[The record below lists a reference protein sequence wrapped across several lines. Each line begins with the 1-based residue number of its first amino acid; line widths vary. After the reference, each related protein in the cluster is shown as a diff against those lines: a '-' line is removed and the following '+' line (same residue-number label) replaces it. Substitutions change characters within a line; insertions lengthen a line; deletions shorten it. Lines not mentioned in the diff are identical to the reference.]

1 MSWDDLSK
9 NHMLWPSLPEVTE
22 YRRTVYNLVKNVILT
37 HPDLEKLP
45 ITWSDPLWALFMGFE
60 HERIHIET
68 SSVLMRE
75 FPTSLLQRPPQWPVH
90 HSAIVFDGVDGG
102 GREVYQAEVANGSNA
117 ASAMT
122 KSSSSSSPRNN
133 EWIEVAFT
141 SVVIGKPKDF
151 PSFGWDNEYG
161 SRKFHLQPFKAQSQL
176 VSNAEFLEFVKAGG
190 YRNEHCWTEEGW
202 KWKTFRNA
210 KWPTF
215 WVLDGPS
222 GLHQY
227 RLRLIFET
235 VPMVGSLPVVVNHH
249 EAKAYAAWLSGKD
262 GVVGEAAYRLITEA
276 EHKVLRQSALK
287 CATTNTT
294 TTSFYGNGVHEN
306 GNGDHHNAVASDP
319 VMGLT
324 GADFSSSAI
333 HNLNLA
339 YGSECPVN
347 AFLPSPAGFRD
358 VAGNL
363 WQWCEDHIAALPG
376 SYGVHPYYDDFST
389 PCYDGQHN
397 IMLGGSFI
405 STGDEAS
412 TYSRFHF
419 RPHFFQHAG
428 FRLVSGQGRVQTTC
442 ADSPPP
448 HVGSWDPST
457 KDQRKEILAAVADQK
472 LQHEMFAQYACL
484 ADGVSLFTSM
494 NGTINNNTY
503 RKEVA
508 KNYSEEIA
516 DMVGAAAG
524 FEIQNGNND
533 KKKTKRAATATNK
546 RKKIDSGS
554 EDGVDNRSALVI
566 GSSVGGISLHLAS
579 MVKRVLG
586 VDGDSLAIETAT
598 SALTTGQVEVQLRD
612 EGLLSYTFT
621 LQIPKPLDEASVEF
635 KHMDPACL
643 APDLGTFDVCVV
655 DRVLECSPSPK
666 GLLARMQGPRALLK
680 EGGVLV
686 VASTWEWN
694 VRKSDKQVW
703 LGGYYVD
710 DDGERG
716 KKGGMV
722 MRSKDGLAAA
732 LAEEFEL
739 VQEREVA
746 YVVKESSRRLNTM
759 MVDVSVWRRKELS

>member
-37 HPDLEKLP
+37 HADLEKLP

-75 FPTSLLQRPPQWPVH
+75 FPTSLLQRPLQWPVY
-90 HSAIVFDGVDGG
+90 HSAIVVDGVNGR
-102 GREVYQAEVANGSNA
+102 GREGNGAVAANGSA
-117 ASAMT
+117 TATASAIP
-122 KSSSSSSPRNN
+122 SSSLSSSPSNN
-133 EWIEVAFT
+133 AWIKVAST
-141 SVVIGKPKDF
+141 SVVLGKPKDF
-151 PSFGWDNEYG
+151 PSYGWDNEYG
-161 SRKFHLQPFKAQSQL
+161 SRQFHLQPFKAQSQL

-190 YRNEHCWTEEGW
+190 YRNEQWWTEEGW

-215 WVLDGPS
+215 WVLNGPS

-227 RLRLIFET
+227 SLRLVFEI
-235 VPMVGSLPVVVNHH
+235 VQMVGSLPVVVNHH
-249 EAKAYAAWLSGKD
+249 EAKAYAAWLSDKD
-262 GVVGEAAYRLITEA
+262 EVVGEATYRLITEA
-276 EHKVLRQSALK
+276 EHKVLRQSAPK
-287 CATTNTT
+287 SVATTTRN
-294 TTSFYGNGVHEN
+294 GNGVHEN
-306 GNGDHHNAVASDP
+306 GHDDVVALDP
-319 VMGLT
+319 IMGLT
-324 GADFSSSAI
+324 GADFSSAAI

-363 WQWCEDHIAALPG
+363 WQWCEDHFASLPG

-397 IMLGGSFI
+397 IIMGGSFI

-412 TYSRFHF
+412 IYSRFHF

-428 FRLVSGQGRVQTTC
+428 FRLVSGRGTVQTTC

-457 KDQRKEILAAVADQK
+457 KGQKKEILAAAAVQK
-472 LQHEMFAQYACL
+472 LQHAMFAQYACL
-484 ADGVSLFTSM
+484 ADDVSQFI
-494 NGTINNNTY
+494 TINSTNNNRNNNKN
-503 RKEVA
+503 RKAVA

-516 DMVGAAAG
+516 DMVASAAG
-524 FEIQNGNND
+524 FKIQNGKNN
-533 KKKTKRAATATNK
+533 KKTNIAAAATNK
-546 RKKIDSGS
+546 RKNTDSGS
-554 EDGVDNRSALVI
+554 DEETNNRSALVI
-566 GSSVGGISLHLAS
+566 GSSVGGIAFHLAS
-579 MVKRVLG
+579 MVKHVMG
-586 VDGDSLAIETAT
+586 VDGDSLAIEAAA
-598 SALTTGQVEVQLRD
+598 SALTTGRVEVQIRD
-612 EGLLSYTFT
+612 EGLLSNTVT
-621 LQIPKPLDEASVEF
+621 LQTPAPLDAASVEF

-666 GLLARMQGPRALLK
+666 GLLARMQGPRALLRA
-680 EGGVLV
+680 GGVLV
-686 VASTWEWN
+686 VASTWEWDA
-694 VRKSDKQVW
+694 RKSDKQVW
-703 LGGYYVD
+703 LGGYYVHD
-710 DDGERG
+710 EGE
-716 KKGGMV
+716 GGMV

-732 LAEEFEL
+732 LGKEYEL

-746 YVVKESSRRLNTM
+746 YVVKESSRRVTTVI
-759 MVDVSVWRRKELS
+759 VDVSVWRRNESS